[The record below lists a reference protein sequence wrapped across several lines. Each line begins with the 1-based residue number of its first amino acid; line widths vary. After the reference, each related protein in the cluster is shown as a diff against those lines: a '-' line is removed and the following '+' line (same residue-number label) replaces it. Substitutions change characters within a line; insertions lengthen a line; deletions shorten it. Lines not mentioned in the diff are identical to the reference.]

1 VVESVGATQPLSEP
15 LQPFR
20 ALLVANSRLLCRRGG
35 ALYRTLHSSRLA
47 RPRYRPGGRSASV
60 ALPLMRFASAAHSA
74 ACAGEGT
81 NRTIVVNAL
90 GARQAVLRCP
100 VLVGS
105 KPAVSERSLAISCV
119 LAAAGRFVPSITSP
133 INLRDLLGRAEHG
146 DVEARIRG
154 VAAGVGRHAF
164 DLAGADREEAAGG
177 RCADEGGSW
186 IAVVGR
192 RGHVRPDFESR
203 GNGVFAQNH
212 SKNPCHPHA
221 SR

>member
-1 VVESVGATQPLSEP
+1 
-15 LQPFR
+15 
-20 ALLVANSRLLCRRGG
+20 
-35 ALYRTLHSSRLA
+35 
-47 RPRYRPGGRSASV
+47 
-60 ALPLMRFASAAHSA
+60 MRFASAVHSA

-146 DVEARIRG
+146 DIEARIRG

-164 DLAGADREEAAGG
+164 DVVSPTAKRLPAGG
-177 RCADEGGSW
+177 VQTRVGAGSRSSV
-186 IAVVGR
+186 AVAV
-192 RGHVRPDFESR
+192 
-203 GNGVFAQNH
+203 
-212 SKNPCHPHA
+212 
-221 SR
+221 